1 MRNFKLWFVIYGLS
15 FVGMI
20 MSLFAGAVVG
30 WIVYNPVNH
39 LDTIKTPIIP
49 LLVTTIILTLIL
61 MLFVSHLFIRPL
73 NQLIAAL
80 RKVSKRDFNVS
91 LDEEHGLSE
100 IRDMNKNFNRM
111 ILELSNTE
119 TLRNDFVSNVSH
131 EFKTPLASI
140 EGYASLMLNPE
151 ASDIELRDYA
161 KKIMLSTR
169 QLSSLTGNILSLSRL
184 NAGTINDKAKLFS
197 LDEQLREA
205 ILSLEPQW
213 SKKNIDIDIDLPEI
227 SIFGYQNMLFQVWTN
242 IYSNAIKFSPDDSTI
257 TTRIRKSE
265 NGVYVSIQDRGI
277 GMTELQMHHIFDKFY
292 QADTTHKSDGNGLG
306 LAISAKIIDLSQG
319 TISVDSEPGM
329 GSTFSIYLPYKL
341 TPNQESVV

>member
-1 MRNFKLWFVIYGLS
+1 MKNYKLWIVIYGLS
-15 FVGMI
+15 LVGI
-20 MSLFAGAVVG
+20 IVSLFIGAVVG
-30 WIVYNPVNH
+30 WLVYNPNNH
-39 LDTIKTPIIP
+39 IDYLKSPLIP
-49 LLVTTIILTLIL
+49 LFVSTIILAFII
-61 MLFVSHLFIRPL
+61 MVFVSRWFIRPL

-80 RKVSKRDFNVS
+80 RKVSKGDFDVK
-91 LDEEHGLSE
+91 LDAEHGLSE
-100 IRDMNKNFNRM
+100 IRYMNKNFNRM
-111 ILELSNTE
+111 IMELSNTE

-140 EGYASLMLNPE
+140 EGYASLMLSPDV
-151 ASDIELRDYA
+151 SDTELKDYA
-161 KKIMLSTR
+161 KKIMLSTK

-184 NAGTINDKAKLFS
+184 NAGTISDKAKLFS

-257 TTRIRKSE
+257 TTRIKKSE
-265 NGVYVSIQDRGI
+265 DGIYVSIKDQGI

-292 QADTTHKSDGNGLG
+292 QADTTHKSEGNGLG
-306 LAISAKIIDLSQG
+306 MAISAKIIDISQG
-319 TISVDSEPGM
+319 TISVDSELGI
-329 GSTFSIYLPYKL
+329 GSTFNIYLPYKL
-341 TPNQESVV
+341 TTNQESVI